1 MKQLIVN
8 ADDWGADKS
17 RNAGIFE
24 AIAAGAVTSVSILP
38 NGPALTDGLRRIRE
52 LPRDSVSIGI
62 HFNLSEGKP
71 LSSGLRLLTGPD
83 GCFLGKKSAQR
94 LLVRSSCP
102 ELENEIRQ
110 ELHAQIAALR
120 NAGVHPDH
128 SDGHQHVH
136 ILPAVLKPAADAARR
151 NGIAWVRIPE
161 EPQAFQAGT
170 VSSGIHEEAH
180 FFSFHAEAARPVL
193 NALGFCTTILF
204 RGLYFKGRL
213 PASHWV
219 EFLKSIPH
227 GLTELMVH
235 PGRVAGNSAT
245 GPFSGFSTRERETE
259 LEALTDGRFRM
270 ALAETG
276 VGLTRFPKTELDERC
291 EF

>member
-8 ADDWGADKS
+8 ADDLGADPS

-24 AIAAGAVTSVSILP
+24 AIAAGVVTSVSILP
-38 NGPALTDGLRRIRE
+38 NGPALRDGLRRIRG

-83 GCFLGKKSAQR
+83 GCFLGKKPAQS
-94 LLVRSSCP
+94 LLVRSGCP

-110 ELHAQIAALR
+110 ELNAQIAALR
-120 NAGVHPDH
+120 NAGLHPDH

-136 ILPAVLKPAADAARR
+136 VLPAVLKPAADAARM
-151 NGIAWVRIPE
+151 NGIAWVRIPAE
-161 EPQAFQAGT
+161 SPAFQADT

-180 FFSFHAEAARPVL
+180 FFCRHAEASRPVL
-193 NALGFCTTILF
+193 DALGFRTTIQF

-213 PASHWV
+213 PSSHWF
-219 EFLKSIPH
+219 EFLESIPH

-235 PGRVAGNSAT
+235 PGRFAGHSAS
-245 GPFSGFSTRERETE
+245 GPFSGFSTRDREME

-270 ALAETG
+270 ALRETG
-276 VGLTRFPKTELDERC
+276 VELTQFPKTALDERC
-291 EF
+291 ES